1 MKQVDVLV
9 AVRNEEKSIP
19 VFIDKFNKLA
29 PPDVKVRLIFLED
42 GSSDNTVKVL
52 RDLSDQFEN
61 IEYISLENKYGQ
73 YAALTLGM
81 KISDADAVIT
91 MDVDGGHPVE
101 TAIEMIKSFLNGY
114 NVVQGQRIVYKRK
127 KFYRSVLSYAYNFL
141 FYLIVGVNLFHQ
153 NVMFRLLDKP
163 SREIFLRNKK
173 WWHIFKTNFGQND
186 NIKTDYIKYTAPE
199 REFGESKYGLFR
211 LMKLSYKS
219 FFSLLPV
226 SRLIIINLILIAA
239 GILLFVNY
247 LIIPMVFCAVVLL
260 VIDLSYYFIVNHYP
274 IHLLKVLSTS
284 LHGVKT

>member
-163 SREIFLRNKK
+163 TREIFLRNKK

-226 SRLIIINLILIAA
+226 SRLIILNLILIAA

>member
-1 MKQVDVLV
+1 MKRVDVLV

-42 GSSDNTVKVL
+42 GSTDNTVKVL

-73 YAALTLGM
+73 YAALSLGM

-101 TAIEMIKSFLNGY
+101 TAIEMIKSFLKGY

-141 FYLIVGVNLFHQ
+141 FYIIVGVNLFHQ

-163 SREIFLRNKK
+163 TREIFLRNKK
-173 WWHIFKTNFGQND
+173 WWHIFKTNFNQND

-211 LMKLSYKS
+211 LIKLSYKS
-219 FFSLLPV
+219 FFSLLPL
-226 SRLIIINLILIAA
+226 SRLIIINLIFITA
-239 GILLFVNY
+239 GILLFTNY
-247 LIIPMVFCAVVLL
+247 LIIPTVFCAALLL

-274 IHLLKVLSTS
+274 IHLLKVLETS
-284 LHGVKT
+284 LPGVKK

>member
-163 SREIFLRNKK
+163 TREIFLRNKK

-226 SRLIIINLILIAA
+226 SRLVMINLILIAA